1 MPRLLML
8 ENEEIVDLFKK
19 SLSATVKSIG
29 KSEEIEINFVDENPS
44 INGKKVNLANPSI
57 SSLKNNLSYLR
68 AEADSMALEFRLHD
82 SQIHKKHLS
91 SNDTANVIFRV
102 LEQSRIE
109 AKGSNIFKGIKLN
122 IHNKHN
128 VDIKNIN
135 TKNNDKDSLIEA
147 FKYVSYGELTNQTLE
162 GRYLSYKKLIK
173 KKLGS
178 QYSNYFNILRNNID
192 NQENF
197 ANQIQ
202 LILENLG
209 FFEKINMNDSE
220 KKSLEQDDES
230 EDNKTNDNDSNNKND
245 KMDKKYD
252 LELLSDET
260 QHSAVD
266 KEGEAGDD
274 SNENNLKYFSEVKSF
289 NKKNYKYFTSEYDE
303 IINAQDLC
311 DIQELDRLRLSLDQ
325 QVFSFKPLIAK
336 IANRLQRKLLAQQNR
351 QWEFNQEE
359 GFIDT
364 SKLARI
370 IANPKNK
377 LSFKKEKNIEF
388 KDTIVTLLID
398 NSGSMRGRPI
408 TVAALCSDILAR
420 TLERCLVK
428 TEILGFTTKA
438 WKGGKSREKWIQK
451 NKPPNPGRLN
461 DLRHII
467 YKSGNVPWR
476 RSKKNLGLL
485 LREGILKENVD
496 GEALIWALNRI
507 QRRQENRKILI
518 VISDGA
524 PVDDSTL
531 SVNPGNYLEKNLK
544 ESITQIENNT
554 DIDLIAIGIG
564 HDVSRYYNKAVTIM
578 DVDQLGE
585 VLLNE
590 LSNIFLTKKSLV

>member
-1 MPRLLML
+1 M
-8 ENEEIVDLFKK
+8 
-19 SLSATVKSIG
+19 
-29 KSEEIEINFVDENPS
+29 
-44 INGKKVNLANPSI
+44 
-57 SSLKNNLSYLR
+57 
-68 AEADSMALEFRLHD
+68 
-82 SQIHKKHLS
+82 
-91 SNDTANVIFRV
+91 
-102 LEQSRIE
+102 
-109 AKGSNIFKGIKLN
+109 
-122 IHNKHN
+122 
-128 VDIKNIN
+128 
-135 TKNNDKDSLIEA
+135 
-147 FKYVSYGELTNQTLE
+147 
-162 GRYLSYKKLIK
+162 
-173 KKLGS
+173 
-178 QYSNYFNILRNNID
+178 
-192 NQENF
+192 
-197 ANQIQ
+197 
-202 LILENLG
+202 
-209 FFEKINMNDSE
+209 
-220 KKSLEQDDES
+220 
-230 EDNKTNDNDSNNKND
+230 
-245 KMDKKYD
+245 
-252 LELLSDET
+252 
-260 QHSAVD
+260 
-266 KEGEAGDD
+266 
-274 SNENNLKYFSEVKSF
+274 
-289 NKKNYKYFTSEYDE
+289 
-303 IINAQDLC
+303 
-311 DIQELDRLRLSLDQ
+311 RLSLDQ

-359 GFIDT
+359 GFLDT
-364 SKLARI
+364 SRLARI

-420 TLERCLVK
+420 TLERCLIK

-438 WKGGKSREKWIQK
+438 WKGGRSREKWIGE
-451 NKPPNPGRLN
+451 NKPSNPGRLN

-467 YKSGNVPWR
+467 YKSGDVPWR

-496 GEALIWALNRI
+496 GEALIWAFNRI

-564 HDVSRYYNKAVTIM
+564 HDVSRYYSKAVTIM

-590 LSNIFLTKKSLV
+590 LSNIFSTKKSLV